1 MSESSPEYEVVLDE
15 SKKRFELV
23 EEGHTARVNYVM
35 LSPTS
40 IIFTHTVV
48 PFALKGRGIG
58 SYLARYVLDYARENN
73 LNVIPQ
79 CPFIRSYIER
89 HPEYDDL
96 VQKSTR

>member
-58 SYLARYVLDYARENN
+58 SYLARHVLDYARENN

>member
-1 MSESSPEYEVVLDE
+1 MGETSPQYDVVLNE
-15 SKKRFELV
+15 EKKRFELI
-23 EEGHTARVNYVM
+23 EDGHMARVNYVM

-40 IIFTHTVV
+40 IIYTHTVV
-48 PFALKGRGIG
+48 PVALKGQGIA
-58 SYLARYVLDYARENN
+58 SYLAKHVLDYARENN

-79 CPFIRSYIER
+79 CPFVRAYIER

>member
-1 MSESSPEYEVVLDE
+1 MSESSPDYDVVLNE
-15 SKKRFELV
+15 EKKRFELV
-23 EEGHTARVNYVM
+23 EEGHMARVNYIM

-48 PFALKGRGIG
+48 PFALKGQGIG
-58 SYLARYVLDYARENN
+58 SFLARHVLDYARDNS
-73 LNVIPQ
+73 LYVIPQ
-79 CPFIRSYIER
+79 CPFIRAYIDR